1 MFHSPFPKYISF
13 CCANLSTPPV
23 FPLLPEEE
31 NFLKT
36 LSSSKRK
43 TEFSQGRSSAHQALA
58 KFKLESEP
66 ILRNAETREPCWP
79 DRIRGSITHSGEYV
93 AAAVG
98 LADDVSGIGIDLES
112 LSRAV
117 DFNISRHVCV
127 EKELEW
133 LKTLSPTKA
142 NQGLRI
148 IFSAK
153 ESIFKCLFPISKTYL
168 YFKDATVEID
178 EDSAEFTF
186 TLSRECSG
194 ITEAGFQHSG
204 KFSIINKMLLTA
216 IYL

>member
-1 MFHSPFPKYISF
+1 MFPSPFPEYISF
-13 CCANLSTPPV
+13 FCADLSTPPV
-23 FPLLPEEE
+23 FPLLPEEDK
-31 NFLKT
+31 FLKT
-36 LSSSKRK
+36 LSSSKRQ
-43 TEFSQGRSSAHQALA
+43 TEFSHGRCCAHQALA

-79 DRIRGSITHSGEYV
+79 DRVRGSITHSGEYA

-112 LSRAV
+112 LYRVV

-133 LKTLSPTKA
+133 LNTLPPDQA
-142 NQGLRI
+142 NRGLRI

-168 YFKDATVEID
+168 YFKYATVTID
-178 EDSAEFTF
+178 EASAEFTF

-194 ITEAGFQHSG
+194 VTEAGFRHSG
-204 KFSIINKMLLTA
+204 KFSIIDKMLLTA